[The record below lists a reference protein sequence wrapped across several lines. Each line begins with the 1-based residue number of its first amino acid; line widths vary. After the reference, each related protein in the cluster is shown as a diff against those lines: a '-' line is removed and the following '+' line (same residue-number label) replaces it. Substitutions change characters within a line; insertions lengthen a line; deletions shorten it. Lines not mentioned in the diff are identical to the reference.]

1 MTMGEKRSGG
11 TTSVVTM
18 LESTLD
24 SVDVAE
30 GIVLKAAEEIG
41 FAEEVRYQIGMA
53 VRESMVNAVVHG
65 NRYNENKRVRLE
77 VQKEPDK
84 LTIKVADE
92 GRGFDPKD
100 LPDPLAEENLMNQSG
115 RGIFLIQAF
124 MDEFEVRRAEPA
136 GTEYTLV
143 KHKK

>member
-1 MTMGEKRSGG
+1 MVS
-11 TTSVVTM
+11 M

-24 SVDVAE
+24 SVDIAE

-53 VRESMVNAVVHG
+53 VRESVVNAVVHG
-65 NRYNENKRVRLE
+65 NCYNENKRVRLA

-92 GRGFDPKD
+92 GRGFNPKD

-124 MDEFEVRRAEPA
+124 MDEFEVRQAKPT

-143 KHKK
+143 KYKKSNR

>member
-1 MTMGEKRSGG
+1 
-11 TTSVVTM
+11 M